1 MTESLNT
8 PSKKSGLAPGSLIH
22 VGETHES
29 ETRISVIDYSKVNIK
44 EQQIQSA
51 EEILKYQDY
60 DTVTW
65 VIIEGLENV

>member
-8 PSKKSGLAPGSLIH
+8 PSEKSGLPPGSLIH

-44 EQQIQSA
+44 EQQIQSV
-51 EEILKYQDY
+51 EEILQYKDC
-60 DTVTW
+60 DTITW
-65 VIIEGLENV
+65 MIIEGLLKA